1 MTNSKPKPMVMSR
14 RQTLITLFFGGI
26 LAYVLWNT
34 PSLSFLTYPLRLFV
48 TYIHEASH
56 SLAAIITGGQ
66 VLQFTVSPD
75 GSGLATTMGG
85 SRLLIL
91 PAGYLGAALFGSGL
105 FYLLYRHPHP
115 RTYSAVI
122 GAFLVIFTALYAR
135 PDASGAWTAM
145 VVGILFGLIL
155 IAMAWKA
162 TPHLTQLLLTILALI
177 TATNAILDIN
187 SLTRMGGDCNGD
199 TITDAV
205 QMACSFGLS
214 SGFWAIVWMGV
225 AVIMLGASVY
235 FSVARPFLQK
245 IPARP
250 AKKSADEV
258 IKPSPTPK
266 PTPTPRRPVGGN
278 DKPPAKTDDPLKNL
292 KRDDDGEIDF
302 SQFNK

>member
-1 MTNSKPKPMVMSR
+1 MSNSKPKPLSMNR

-105 FYLLYRHPHP
+105 FYFLYRHPHP

-145 VVGILFGLIL
+145 VVGVLFGLLL

-187 SLTRMGGDCNGD
+187 SLTRIGGDCSGKD

-214 SGFWAIVWMGV
+214 SGFWAIIWMGV
-225 AVIMLGASVY
+225 AVVMLG
-235 FSVARPFLQK
+235 
-245 IPARP
+245 
-250 AKKSADEV
+250 
-258 IKPSPTPK
+258 
-266 PTPTPRRPVGGN
+266 
-278 DKPPAKTDDPLKNL
+278 
-292 KRDDDGEIDF
+292 
-302 SQFNK
+302 